1 MKRNQPVYR
10 HSSPFYPAYPNEA
23 NANYFKRRRT
33 EFIDRL
39 FLGIGVTVLMIFLAR
54 LA

>member
-1 MKRNQPVYR
+1 MKKHAYP

-23 NANYFKRRRT
+23 NAAYFKRKRI
-33 EFIDRL
+33 EFIDR
-39 FLGIGVTVLMIFLAR
+39 FFIGIGFTVLMIFLAR